1 MTTPLAATAMLC
13 RTAARTLRSSTSI
26 SRTIHARPTVT
37 STAFSKQH
45 LTRTMATEI
54 KTFNT
59 PKSAQPVGP
68 YSQAV
73 IAGPHIF
80 VSGQIPAT
88 AEGKLVEG
96 SIADKTTACCEG
108 LKNIL
113 EDAGSS
119 ISRCVKVTVFLTS
132 MENFAEMNSVYEKY
146 FTHKP
151 SRSCVAVKELPKGV
165 PVEIEAMALTGRG

>member
-1 MTTPLAATAMLC
+1 MLC
-13 RTAARTLRSSTSI
+13 RTAVHTLRSSTSI
-26 SRTIHARPTVT
+26 SRTIYIRPTVT
-37 STAFSKQH
+37 SALFHKQSKPTQ
-45 LTRTMATEI
+45 TRTMATEI

-73 IAGPHIF
+73 IAGPHVF

-119 ISRCVKVTVFLTS
+119 ISRCVKVTVFLTT

-165 PVEIEAMALTGRG
+165 PVEIEAMALTGSG

>member
-1 MTTPLAATAMLC
+1 
-13 RTAARTLRSSTSI
+13 
-26 SRTIHARPTVT
+26 
-37 STAFSKQH
+37 
-45 LTRTMATEI
+45 MATEI

-59 PKSAQPVGP
+59 PKSAQQFQSLTENLIAVGP

-119 ISRCVKVTVFLTS
+119 ISRCVKVTVFLTT

-165 PVEIEAMALTGRG
+165 PVEIEAMALTGSG

>member
-1 MTTPLAATAMLC
+1 
-13 RTAARTLRSSTSI
+13 
-26 SRTIHARPTVT
+26 
-37 STAFSKQH
+37 
-45 LTRTMATEI
+45 MATEI

-73 IAGPHIF
+73 IAGPHVF

-165 PVEIEAMALTGRG
+165 PVEIEAMALTGSG